1 VKRLYID
8 FETFFTTD
16 YSLSRMTT
24 REYILDPRF
33 EVIGASLAYDDGP
46 VRWYDEAEL
55 RAHLAEVDWGNTQAA
70 MHNSGF
76 DAAILQW
83 HYGHR
88 AKFLFDTMG
97 MAQALFA
104 PTTGGAGLKKLA
116 HLVGRGKDTGAL
128 MNMRGKRAAD
138 CDKRSEEWERYT
150 TYANEDVETCRDL
163 LLLMLPAFPKREL
176 VVIDTLLRMYLDGT
190 MLLDEELIGASL
202 AQVRADSAQILAR
215 AGIPDKKLL
224 RSRDKFAAMLTAL
237 GVRPP
242 TKTSVA
248 NGEQTYAFAKNDL
261 EFTKLLDHDN
271 PRVVALVEAKLN
283 ASSSIAETRAVRFQA
298 LARIGGGVLNVP
310 LRYSAARTH
319 RFGGSDR
326 LNLQNLGRG
335 SPLRDSIMAPPGHK
349 LVVVDASQ
357 IEARMLAW
365 LAGCDELTAAFAAGR
380 DVYCEF
386 GAKVFH
392 RTITKADNE
401 ERFASKTGVLGLGYG
416 TGWRKLQ
423 WAFLTSPYYNGDAPD
438 EFCQN
443 IVDTYRNGYPEIP
456 AVWRKMDSA
465 IQQMAGGGG
474 LTIGPLQFCNKH
486 VLLPSGLAI
495 QYPQLHFQD
504 DEEWSERGYRYWD
517 SRFKSWKKLYGASLV
532 ENVCQGLTR
541 IIITDAMIEMR
552 MKDPDYFCALQCHDE
567 LVYVVPDAKAQQC
580 YDDLMV
586 AMCRRPAW
594 APGLPLAAEGG
605 IGTRYGEIK

>member
-1 VKRLYID
+1 
-8 FETFFTTD
+8 
-16 YSLSRMTT
+16 
-24 REYILDPRF
+24 
-33 EVIGASLAYDDGP
+33 
-46 VRWYDEAEL
+46 
-55 RAHLAEVDWGNTQAA
+55 
-70 MHNSGF
+70 
-76 DAAILQW
+76 
-83 HYGHR
+83 
-88 AKFLFDTMG
+88 
-97 MAQALFA
+97 
-104 PTTGGAGLKKLA
+104 
-116 HLVGRGKDTGAL
+116 
-128 MNMRGKRAAD
+128 
-138 CDKRSEEWERYT
+138 
-150 TYANEDVETCRDL
+150 
-163 LLLMLPAFPKREL
+163 
-176 VVIDTLLRMYLDGT
+176 
-190 MLLDEELIGASL
+190 
-202 AQVRADSAQILAR
+202 
-215 AGIPDKKLL
+215 
-224 RSRDKFAAMLTAL
+224 
-237 GVRPP
+237 
-242 TKTSVA
+242 
-248 NGEQTYAFAKNDL
+248 
-261 EFTKLLDHDN
+261 
-271 PRVVALVEAKLN
+271 
-283 ASSSIAETRAVRFQA
+283 
-298 LARIGGGVLNVP
+298 
-310 LRYSAARTH
+310 
-319 RFGGSDR
+319 
-326 LNLQNLGRG
+326 
-335 SPLRDSIMAPPGHK
+335 MAPPGHK